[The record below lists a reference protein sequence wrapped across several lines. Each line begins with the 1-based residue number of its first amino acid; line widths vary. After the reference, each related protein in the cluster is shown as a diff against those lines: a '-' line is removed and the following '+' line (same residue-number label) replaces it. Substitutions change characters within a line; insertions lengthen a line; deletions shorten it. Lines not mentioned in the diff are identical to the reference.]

1 MKIVFYCQESAPANI
16 DNYLSLGASGTVSA
30 LVLASHGL
38 SKLGHEVVVLNRS
51 ECGDYQGTRYLTT
64 CSADE
69 AIEQVRRLGAVDV
82 FVANGW
88 AAEIFLEHD
97 VPARRRVYWVH
108 NFVDQT
114 PFERAIREGRLDY
127 IFCISLN
134 QLGTWYRSPVFSRIT
149 RIYNCIDTD
158 VIDRI
163 PLAEGRERK
172 IMFIGAPRES
182 KGFHDALRVF
192 DAFARRNPGYVLYVA
207 GTADL
212 HGSASALS
220 DNGIFEK
227 AYEEKYLGG
236 LLKDSDGQPRKD
248 VVLLGKLSRE
258 QVLLHLGTSRVAL
271 QNPSWTSQPEVH
283 SVSALEAQAMGVPVV
298 STFRG
303 GQPEV
308 VENGKTGILA
318 RKRGDEC
325 LVAALERIVR
335 DERLSGRMS
344 ADARQLVRS
353 RFNVPGIARDWDRAM
368 RAVAAGERFHG
379 NLLRALRSKIRHKL
393 HL

>member
-1 MKIVFYCQESAPANI
+1 
-16 DNYLSLGASGTVSA
+16 
-30 LVLASHGL
+30 
-38 SKLGHEVVVLNRS
+38 
-51 ECGDYQGTRYLTT
+51 
-64 CSADE
+64 
-69 AIEQVRRLGAVDV
+69 
-82 FVANGW
+82 
-88 AAEIFLEHD
+88 
-97 VPARRRVYWVH
+97 
-108 NFVDQT
+108 
-114 PFERAIREGRLDY
+114 LDY

-134 QLGTWYRSPVFSRIT
+134 QLGTWYRSPVLSRIT

-163 PLAEGRERK
+163 PLAAGREKK

-207 GTADL
+207 GAADL
-212 HGSASALS
+212 HGSAGELS

-227 AYEEKYLGG
+227 AYEERHLGG
-236 LLKDSDGQPRKD
+236 LLNGPDGRPRKD

-258 QVLLHLGTSRVAL
+258 QVLWHLGSSRVAL

-308 VENGKTGILA
+308 VEDGKTGILA
-318 RKRGDEC
+318 KRKGDGC

-335 DERLSGRMS
+335 DELLSGMMS
-344 ADARQLVRS
+344 ADARKLVRT
-353 RFNVPGIARDWDRAM
+353 RFNAPAIAGEWDRAI

-379 NLLRALRSKIRHKL
+379 NLFRALRSKIRHKL